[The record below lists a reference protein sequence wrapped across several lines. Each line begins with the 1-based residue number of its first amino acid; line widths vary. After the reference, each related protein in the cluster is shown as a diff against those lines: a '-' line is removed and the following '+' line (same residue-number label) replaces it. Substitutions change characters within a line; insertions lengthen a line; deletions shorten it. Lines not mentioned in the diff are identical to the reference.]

1 MPKHR
6 FAAALLGAALLAL
19 AGSLALTGCTGSHPG
34 PAPSASAA
42 VGRDDARAAW
52 LRVAECM
59 RANGYP
65 DFPDPT
71 QDEHG
76 VWNVSY
82 PIQGGG
88 PAACDALVRR
98 AKVGSN
104 ALDRISPSQMAGL
117 REYAACMRSHGVAQ
131 FPDPDEDGN
140 YGPVVSQLETQPQYP
155 AAADACQRLRP
166 PPRPK

>member
-1 MPKHR
+1 MPNHR
-6 FAAALLGAALLAL
+6 LAALLGAALLAP
-19 AGSLALTGCTGSHPG
+19 AGCDSGAAPA
-34 PAPSASAA
+34 PAPSAS
-42 VGRDDARAAW
+42 VSQQDARAAW

-71 QDEHG
+71 PDEHG
-76 VWNVSY
+76 VWNVNY

-98 AKVGSN
+98 AKIGSRTQ
-104 ALDRISPSQMAGL
+104 DRISPSEMATL
-117 REYAACMRSHGVAQ
+117 RQYAACMRGHGIAQ

-140 YGPVVSQLETQPQYP
+140 YGPVVSQLEADPAYP
-155 AAADACQRLRP
+155 AAADACKQYRP
-166 PPRPK
+166 PQRPK